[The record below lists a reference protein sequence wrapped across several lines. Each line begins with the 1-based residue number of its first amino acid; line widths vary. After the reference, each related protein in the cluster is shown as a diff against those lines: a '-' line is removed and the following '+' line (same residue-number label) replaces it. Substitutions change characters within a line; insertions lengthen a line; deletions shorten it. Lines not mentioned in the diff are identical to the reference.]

1 MKNIQV
7 GIDIVF
13 NDFREW
19 LKGDLS
25 DNSIPQYITY
35 IKSALSL
42 LHTSELFPESE
53 SYYHSFVLTPN
64 NRSAEYIKNQ
74 LDLSL
79 LILYSN
85 GIQNVPFKNQ
95 DFISGKDLSN
105 ARSGFQKFI
114 DFIYEFKNEDG
125 CQYRFNKKLKNNDK
139 RDIIREKLGEENQTL
154 TLSKNLLTSR
164 FRSRLVTQDRAYS
177 NFILNVRLLNK
188 LFSGEEKYNSILNTA
203 IGKVQFIISKSGN
216 TVKLHEISKLQII
229 NGEPILFSNGRRY
242 SLFTEKFN
250 GKTGDKTYEKMVNPS
265 LSEMS
270 LDHDKPLENILNTEE
285 SRKEFPTL
293 FELSEQIKEYIART
307 NPTLPV
313 SGINGAKISKELY
326 ENLAID
332 WSDKEF
338 TNKLL
343 DDYSKL
349 FKDHITLTVM
359 DKRENSRKNKN

>member
-7 GIDIVF
+7 GIDIVCK
-13 NDFREW
+13 DFREW
-19 LKGDLS
+19 LKGHLS

-35 IKSALSL
+35 VKNALSL

-53 SYYHSFVLTPN
+53 SYYHSFVLTPK

-85 GIQNVPFKNQ
+85 EIQKVPFKNQ
-95 DFISGKDLSN
+95 DFISSKDLSN

-125 CQYRFNKKLKNNDK
+125 CQYRFEKKLINNDK
-139 RDIIREKLGEENQTL
+139 LDLIREKLGEENQTL

-164 FRSRLVTQDRAYS
+164 FRNRLVTQDRAYS
-177 NFILNVRLLNK
+177 NFILNVRLLNQ
-188 LFSGEEKYNSILNTA
+188 LFSGEEKYKSILNTA
-203 IGKVQFIISKSGN
+203 IGEVQFIISKSGD
-216 TVKLHEISKLQII
+216 TVTLNEISQLQII
-229 NGEPILFSNGRRY
+229 KDKLVLFSNGRRY
-242 SLFTEKFN
+242 SLYTEKFK
-250 GKTGDKTYEKMVNPS
+250 GKTGDKTYVKMVKPS

-270 LDHDKPLENILNTEE
+270 LDHDIPLENILNTEQ
-285 SRKEFPTL
+285 SRYEFPTL
-293 FELSEQIKEYIART
+293 FELSEQIKEYIARKDS
-307 NPTLPV
+307 TLPV
-313 SGINGAKISKELY
+313 SGIKGGEISKELY
-326 ENLAID
+326 ENLSKY

-349 FKDHITLTVM
+349 FKDYITLTVM